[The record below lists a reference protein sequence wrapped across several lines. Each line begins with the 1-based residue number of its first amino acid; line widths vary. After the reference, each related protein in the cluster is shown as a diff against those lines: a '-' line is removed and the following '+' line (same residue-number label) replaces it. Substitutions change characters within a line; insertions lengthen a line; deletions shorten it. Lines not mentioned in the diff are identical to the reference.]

1 MGVEGYTVRSKKTAC
16 SMGVFLAPFSLQIP
30 VKVADGNSGA
40 VLIEPSLL
48 TKHEDPAYLAD
59 I

>member
-1 MGVEGYTVRSKKTAC
+1 
-16 SMGVFLAPFSLQIP
+16 MGVFLAPFSLQIP